1 MNNINN
7 SATLYTEIYYDSIKK
22 EYFNIITI
30 NKIIEGP
37 LKSYIKNIVL
47 QKPSITNFNVNK
59 SYCSLTINSSI
70 LSNSNNNNNNNNN
83 FLIIEDIPDL
93 YEFLINNNYNIVNSL
108 NEILNY
114 SSIKLESSKKL
125 LFLIKYNPS

>member
-1 MNNINN
+1 MNN

-70 LSNSNNNNNNNNN
+70 LNNSNFNNNN

-93 YEFLINNNYNIVNSL
+93 YEFLINNNYIIVNTL

-125 LFLIKYNPS
+125 LFLIKYTPC

>member
-7 SATLYTEIYYDSIKK
+7 SATLYSEIYYDGIKK

-37 LKSYIKNIVL
+37 LKSYIKNIVI

-70 LSNSNNNNNNNNN
+70 LNNSNFNNNH

-93 YEFLINNNYNIVNSL
+93 YEFLINNNYIIINTL

-125 LFLIKYNPS
+125 LFLIKYNSI